1 MNATLGKPQ
10 RGAALLI
17 MLLIVTFALSA
28 FLLSSLNPWS
38 QKMAKEQATQL
49 ALAQAKDALI
59 GYAASYAGSVHGYL
73 PCPDEGQ
80 NHSQDGTAN
89 STCGKINISRLGKL
103 PWRTLG
109 LPPLKDGAGEC
120 LWYAVSGSSKNA
132 PKIQNFN
139 ENTLG
144 LLEVLSADGVHFVAG
159 SSAENRAVAIIF
171 APGSAQNNQ
180 NRTRLSQNF
189 SCGGNNTASN
199 YLDSDIVHLID
210 NAAIS
215 DLAATVSRFIAGPIK
230 EPTARSQ
237 LTDTLVN
244 DRLLVITQAEIFN
257 AIHHRTDY

>member
-1 MNATLGKPQ
+1 MTTAFGQSQ

-17 MLLIVTFALSA
+17 MLLIFTFALSA
-28 FLLSSLNPWS
+28 FLLSSLNPLS
-38 QKMAKEQATQL
+38 QKMAEEHATQL
-49 ALAQAKDALI
+49 ALAQAKEALI
-59 GYAASYAGSVHGYL
+59 GYAASDAGSVHGYL

-80 NHSQDGTAN
+80 NVSQDGTAN
-89 STCGKINISRLGKL
+89 SPCGNKNVSRLGKL

-120 LWYAVSGSSKNA
+120 LWYAVSGSSKKS
-132 PKIQNFN
+132 PKVQNIN

-144 LLEVLSADGVHFVAG
+144 LLQVLSADGVHFVAG
-159 SSAENRAVAIIF
+159 SPFENRVVAIIF
-171 APGSAQNNQ
+171 APGKAQNRQ
-180 NRTRLSQNF
+180 NHASLTKNF

-199 YLDSDIVHLID
+199 YLDSDTVHLID
-210 NAAIS
+210 NSVIS
-215 DLAATVSRFIAGPIK
+215 TLAATVSRFIAGPIK
-230 EPTARSQ
+230 DPTERSQ